1 MTSFLNDLLRKVA
14 KPLESHKPRTVDPD
28 EEKRAFGQR
37 LAKLSTT
44 LSKLCCLTCNNANPR
59 VEMSADHSGYA
70 CQDCGEVL
78 QANVKS
84 EPRANYDNDPALE
97 QAEHVRNVVDVYD
110 YLPHLFKLRVRL
122 TEEQQWQQLRA
133 RQTIIVVHELG
144 EYDLLGI
151 THDEL
156 NEAKCML
163 MRMFK
168 GMKPSDLPTL
178 QERGSPCFWAMAIVR
193 DILARRH
200 GGFTVATN
208 ALAAAWTYQGM
219 HAFLAKRSVG
229 CFYMEDSRLRT
240 SGRLAGGVDA
250 VNPQRLTVHGLGTA
264 ADMQRKLNCV
274 VRLVNAGFRT
284 HDDDTTAYLD
294 VPHTS
299 APDVV
304 PSPFAAG
311 PSMAPAAPRVKITRR
326 HDTKL
331 SGIQKPRL
339 ARPERDH
346 ADFEA
351 YMAEPDNGF
360 LGAGYTG
367 C

>member
-1 MTSFLNDLLRKVA
+1 MTSFLDSILNQVRT
-14 KPLESHKPRTVDPD
+14 PLGSNKPRTMDPED
-28 EEKRAFGQR
+28 EQRALSQR
-37 LAKLSTT
+37 LAKLSTQ
-44 LSKLCCLTCNNANPR
+44 LGKLCCIRCNKASSR
-59 VEMSADHSGYA
+59 VEMSADDSGYA
-70 CQDCGEVL
+70 CKDCGTVL
-78 QANVKS
+78 QFNVKS
-84 EPRANYDNDPALE
+84 EPRANYNNDPALE
-97 QAEHVRNVVDVYD
+97 QAEHVPVTVDVYD
-110 YLPHLFKLRVRL
+110 HLPHLFGLHVRL

-133 RQTIIVVHELG
+133 RQAIIVVHELG
-144 EYDLLGI
+144 QYDVLGI

-163 MRMFK
+163 VRMFLR
-168 GMKPSDLPTL
+168 MNPTDVPTL
-178 QERGSPCFWAMAIVR
+178 QERGSPCFWAMAVVR
-193 DILARRH
+193 EILARRH
-200 GGFTVATN
+200 GGFNVLTQE
-208 ALAAAWTYQGM
+208 LADAWTYQGL
-219 HAFLAKRSVG
+219 HAFLSGRSIG
-229 CFYMEDSRLRT
+229 SFYTEDSRLRM

-250 VNPQRLTVHGLGTA
+250 VKPQRLTVHGLGDS

-274 VRLVNAGFRT
+274 IRLVNEGTRK
-284 HDDDTTAYLD
+284 HDDDTTMYLD
-294 VPHTS
+294 VPHLS
-299 APDVV
+299 APGVV

-339 ARPERDH
+339 ARPERGH